1 MCDEIEGQ
9 HGVTIL
15 VIVVLSVCA
24 VNLIPAGNICLFV
37 DYTLGN
43 ESDHP
48 RYFRGGFEIGS
59 TDRCVSFLLSL
70 EVS

>member
-1 MCDEIEGQ
+1 VCDEIEGQ

-37 DYTLGN
+37 DNTLGN
-43 ESDHP
+43 ESDDP

-59 TDRCVSFLLSL
+59 TDRRMSFLLSL

>member
-1 MCDEIEGQ
+1 VCDEIEGQ

-15 VIVVLSVCA
+15 VIVGVGICA

-37 DYTLGN
+37 DDTLGN
-43 ESDHP
+43 ESNDP

-59 TDRCVSFLLSL
+59 TDRRMSFLLSL